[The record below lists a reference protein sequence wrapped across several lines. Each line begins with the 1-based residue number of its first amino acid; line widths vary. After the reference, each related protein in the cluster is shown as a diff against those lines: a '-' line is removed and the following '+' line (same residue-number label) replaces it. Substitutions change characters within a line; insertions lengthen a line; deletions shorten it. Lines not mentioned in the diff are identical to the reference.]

1 MSVKQLLLLES
12 ETVTDKAIQ
21 IPFEF
26 SNKESIPNGKDPG
39 CMIVISPITVRT
51 WFKLKPLILSIEGAD
66 FDKMI
71 EKEEKAPESELTELI
86 AKYDNLLL
94 DIICIGIHNKKSDPP
109 EWFRNVLKDNCTWMD
124 IYILL
129 NAILFRVGY
138 NPFYNSITTLQSV
151 SPMTK
156 LEIIAA
162 QKNLESWR
170 NPLAPQCS

>member
-12 ETVTDKAIQ
+12 ETITDKAIQ

-26 SNKESIPNGKDPG
+26 SNKESLPKGKDPG
-39 CMIVISPITVRT
+39 NMIVISPITVRT
-51 WFKLKPLILSIEGAD
+51 WFKLKPLILSIESDD

-71 EKEEKAPESELTELI
+71 EKEEKGPESELTKLI

-94 DIICIGIHNKKSDPP
+94 DIICIGIHNKKSNPP
-109 EWFRNVLKDNCTWMD
+109 EWFREVLKDNCTWMD

-138 NPFYNSITTLQSV
+138 NPFYNSITTLMNV

-162 QKNLESWR
+162 RINLESWT

>member
-21 IPFEF
+21 IPFDF
-26 SNKESIPNGKDPG
+26 PNKESLPKGKDVG
-39 CMIVISPITVRT
+39 DSIVISPITVRT
-51 WFKLKPLILSIEGAD
+51 WFKLKPLILSIESSD
-66 FDKMI
+66 FDKLI
-71 EKEEKAPESELTELI
+71 EKEEKAPESELTALI
-86 AKYDNLLL
+86 AKYDNILL
-94 DIICIGIHNKKSDPP
+94 DIICLGIHNKKSDPP
-109 EWFRNVLKDNCTWMD
+109 EWFREVLKDNCTWMD

-138 NPFYNSITTLQSV
+138 NPFYNSITTLQNV

-162 QKNLESWR
+162 QRNLKSWT
-170 NPLAPQCS
+170 NP